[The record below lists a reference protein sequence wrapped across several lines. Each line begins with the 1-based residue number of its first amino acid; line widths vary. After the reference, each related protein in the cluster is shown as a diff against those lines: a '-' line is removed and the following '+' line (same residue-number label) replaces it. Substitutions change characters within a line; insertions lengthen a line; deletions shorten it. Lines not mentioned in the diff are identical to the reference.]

1 MRVGEGNFFE
11 LGGDGSVLSLGCIG
25 TSDLLLANPLGFRI
39 CEVMGL
45 GQGRYRFPIYYDP
58 WMDNGLETLYH
69 VLSGLEESYPQVLA
83 VELADEAVELEIKD
97 YDRFRDLLAGA
108 LSQQIEGNLY
118 YMTEK
123 DGVRKKTLKRFVA
136 FASQPPSNRP
146 SLYKAP
152 AEQKQLIDDCF
163 AAYEGRKNRVCVIC
177 GQAYDSR
184 NAAEL
189 TLSVNPYATK
199 IRSLSGRTGVSGNG
213 SLEGLRDYFQ
223 ICPRCYLIGALE
235 WVDRA
240 LLYRSLIGGKTS
252 VVLLPFPLS
261 MSLTRLHE
269 IKNGYTNQLRPMV
282 RLSNVVAHITRKGK
296 ESEDIP
302 VGQYCLLLAFTEKV
316 LGEIMAEKSY
326 QDAWDLESLLWG
338 RVQRRIAD
346 NWSFIEIPEGQ
357 MKNVKA
363 QNLVLEMEIMRVLAK
378 VVEAGAFPYLNII
391 ALIYLVDREGKFL
404 NDNDLAREVKE
415 RLAQSLFRDDFD
427 TFALTFLPGHRHRL
441 SFSWGPD
448 GVEGSLMKLIQKWR
462 WDQVGLGTEE
472 LEILKKA
479 GRAIAKAC
487 ERNVAVFYAL
497 ERAKN
502 PTDMLETLGQVVHRL
517 VGMEAEELK
526 YVSLDSVSKVSE
538 MFSTQPN
545 LFRDLKS
552 TLVIFSGIEYA
563 KQNFRG
569 SEG

>member
-1 MRVGEGNFFE
+1 MVAGPSCF
-11 LGGDGSVLSLGCIG
+11 
-25 TSDLLLANPLGFRI
+25 GFHI
-39 CEVMGL
+39 CEVMVL
-45 GQGRYRFPIYYDP
+45 AEGRYRFPMYYDP
-58 WMDNGLETLYH
+58 WMDNGLETFYY
-69 VLSGLEESYPQVLA
+69 VLDRLQESYPQVLSVA
-83 VELADEAVELEIKD
+83 LTDEAVELEIKN

-108 LSQQIEGNLY
+108 LSQQIEENLY
-118 YMTEK
+118 YVTEK
-123 DGVRKKTLKRFVA
+123 DGVHKRSVKRYVA

-146 SLYKAP
+146 TLYKTE

-163 AAYEGRKNRVCVIC
+163 NAQKDRGNRVCVIC

-184 NAAEL
+184 KATDL

-199 IRSLSGRTGVSGNG
+199 IRSLSGRTSVCANG

-223 ICPRCYLIGALE
+223 VCPRCYLIGALE
-235 WVDRA
+235 WVDRS
-240 LLYRSLIGGKTS
+240 LLYRSLIGGNTS
-252 VVLLPFPLS
+252 VILLPFPLS
-261 MSLTRLHE
+261 MSLTRLHQ
-269 IKNGYTNQLRPMV
+269 IKRGYTNQLRPMV
-282 RLSNVVAHITRKGK
+282 RLSNVVAHIIRKDK
-296 ESEDIP
+296 EYEDVP

-316 LGEIMAEKSY
+316 LGEIMAQKSY
-326 QDAWDLESLLWG
+326 GDAWDLETLLLG
-338 RVQRRIAD
+338 KVQRRIAD
-346 NWSFIEIPEGQ
+346 NWSVIEIPEGQ
-357 MKNVKA
+357 MKNIKA
-363 QNLVLEMEIMRVLAK
+363 QNLILEIEVMRVLAK
-378 VVEAGAFPYLNII
+378 VVEADVFPYVNII
-391 ALIYLVDREGKFL
+391 APISLVDAEGKFL

-415 RLAQSLFRDDFD
+415 RLAQCLFRDDFD
-427 TFALTFLPGHRHRL
+427 AFALTFLPGRRFRL
-441 SFSWGPD
+441 LFSWGAN
-448 GVEGSLMKLIQKWR
+448 GVEGKLIQLIQKWR
-462 WDQVGLGTEE
+462 WDAMGLGSED
-472 LEILKKA
+472 LEVLKKA

-517 VGMEAEELK
+517 VGMDAEELK